1 MIEHQSMYLDFIA
14 SRGVG
19 KNDKV
24 ASSQKSYVDYLNRIS
39 KELSVDVTPTLL
51 RTESDVERIAAKLTR
66 LKVNKGSVDNI
77 TVAMRHYVAMV
88 SEKKL

>member
-24 ASSQKSYVDYLNRIS
+24 ASSQKSYVDYLNRVT
-39 KELSVDVTPTLL
+39 KELSVDITPTLL
-51 RTESDVERIAAKLTR
+51 RTEGDVERIAAKLTR
-66 LKVNKGSVDNI
+66 LKVNKGSIDNI

>member
-39 KELSVDVTPTLL
+39 KELSVDVNPALL

-66 LKVNKGSVDNI
+66 LKVNKGSIDNI